1 MTLVLDKDNP
11 LATKVQTR
19 DGRKA
24 RLIAVD
30 RKSEF
35 SIIALF
41 ENGECEGFGV
51 FLSNGRAFKNVES
64 RIDLI
69 NVPVTHKRW
78 INIYPYLSAAF
89 KSRKEADEAAI
100 NLDRIACIFV
110 EFKEG
115 EGLDK

>member
-24 RLIAVD
+24 RIICVD
-30 RKSEF
+30 RAGYYTP
-35 SIIALF
+35 IVALVVND
-41 ENGECEGFGV
+41 NGEDIVCCERD
-51 FLSNGRAFKNVES
+51 GRS
-64 RIDLI
+64 IPRGDDLI

-78 INIYPYLSAAF
+78 INIYPCLSAAF
-89 KSRKEADEAAI
+89 KSRKEADDAAYA
-100 NLDRIACIFV
+100 DRIACIFV